1 MLAAACSKYK
11 YETVAGD
18 PLNTRIYTLDN
29 GLKVYM
35 SVNKEAPRIQ
45 TYIAVKVGGKN
56 DPAETTGLAHYFEH
70 LMFKGTQQ
78 FGTSDYAAEKPML
91 DEIESLFEVYRKT
104 ADEAERAAIYRRI
117 DSISYEASKIAI
129 PNEYDKLMS
138 AIGANGTNA
147 FTSQDMTVYVEDIPS
162 NQIDN
167 WAKIQA
173 DRFKNPVI
181 RGFHTE
187 LETIYEEKNMSLTQD
202 SRKVWE
208 AMDAA
213 LFPNHPYG
221 TQTVLGTQ
229 EHLKNPS
236 ITNVRNYHKTY
247 YVPNNMAVCVSGDFE
262 PDEMVATI
270 EKYFGDMQPN
280 PNLPE
285 LQFEPEKPITTPVVK
300 EVYGLEAANVM
311 LGWRLPG
318 ANDKSTDI
326 SDIVGSILYNGQA
339 GLIDLDLNQQQKVLS
354 AYGYASTQPDYSSF
368 LVAGRPK
375 TGQSLDEV
383 RDLLL
388 EEVAKLRRGDFDEK
402 LIEATINNYKM
413 QLMRSFEENDSR
425 AILYVYSF
433 ISGADWADEVARLDR
448 MSKITKQDVV
458 EWANK
463 YLGPESYAI
472 IYKRE
477 GKDPDEQKIAAPKI
491 TPIVTNR
498 DSQSEFLSEI
508 QTSQVQPI
516 EPVFVDY
523 KKDMSQ
529 FEAQPGIDVL
539 YKKNE
544 TNDIFTLIYVFNT
557 GTENDPAL
565 NLAFNYLSYLGT
577 DKMTAEEIASEMY
590 DIACSFYMNAGANQS
605 SIQITGLSEN
615 MGKAMEIVEGLIA
628 GAKPDEAILENCKAD
643 MLKSRADAKL
653 NQSRC
658 FGALQRYLFY
668 GGDFIRRTT
677 LTDPALQA
685 LTSGAAARQNRRP
698 DGQTA
703 RSALL
708 RPAERGRS
716 QECAGE
722 TPQGRRR
729 PAAAG
734 EEVQRPAAHRR
745 EQGRTGSVRRQTA
758 LLPAVLEPRREIR
771 RGSRSRN
778 HALQRIFRRRHEHHR
793 LPRDAR
799 GARSGVHGM
808 GHPRY
813 AEQRQR
819 RLQLLRLHRHAE
831 RQDAKSRRSVRRH
844 HQQHARIGK
853 GVRHR
858 QGSPRLAPAYRAHGQ
873 RRRIVELSP
882 RPRSGPRRTPR
893 QADFREGPVHDAR
906 RRESRPAEVGQRPQ
920 IRLRHS
926 GRHSGP
932 RSQLP
937 ENPRSHS
944 DRIAGG
950 DFRLLTRRNPQKRRT
965 PQEISCGVPVFS
977 MSGTANGGR
986 PCRPWRSRRRF
997 SRSSGQSSPSS
1008 RSGRGSDAS

>member
-1 MLAAACSKYK
+1 MKKLLLFAVVIAAMLAAACSKYK
-11 YETVAGD
+11 YETVKGD
-18 PLNTRIYTLDN
+18 PLNTKIYTLDN

-35 SVNKEAPRIQ
+35 SVNKETPRIQ
-45 TYIAVKVGGKN
+45 TYIAVNVGGKN

-78 FGTSDYAAEKPML
+78 FGTSDFAAEKPML
-91 DEIESLFEVYRKT
+91 DEIENLFEVYRKT
-104 ADEAERAAIYRRI
+104 TDEAERAAIYHRI
-117 DSISYEASKIAI
+117 DSVSYEASKIAI

-162 NQIDN
+162 NEIDN

-187 LETIYEEKNMSLTQD
+187 LETIYEEKNMSLTRD

-213 LFPNHPYG
+213 LFPHHPYG

-236 ITNVRNYHKTY
+236 ITNVKNYHKTY
-247 YVPNNMAVCVSGDFE
+247 YVPNNMAVCVSGDFD

-280 PNLPE
+280 PNLPK
-285 LQFEPEKPITTPVVK
+285 LHFEPEQPITAPVVK

-388 EEVAKLRRGDFDEK
+388 AEVAKLRDGDFDEN

-433 ISGADWADEVARLDR
+433 ISGTDWADEVARIDR
-448 MSKITKQDVV
+448 MSKITKQDIVD
-458 EWANK
+458 WANK

-472 IYKRE
+472 VYKRE
-477 GKDPDEQKIAAPKI
+477 GKDPNEQKIAAPKI

-498 DSQSEFLSEI
+498 DSQSEFLTEI
-508 QTSQVQPI
+508 QNSKVEPI

-529 FEAQPGIDVL
+529 FEAQKGVNVL

-565 NLAFNYLSYLGT
+565 NLAFDYLSYLGT
-577 DKMTAEEIASEMY
+577 DKMSAEQIASEMY
-590 DIACSFYMNAGANQS
+590 AIACSFGLSAGANQS
-605 SIQITGLSEN
+605 WIEVSGLREN

-628 GAKPDEAILENCKAD
+628 GAQPNEEILQNLKGD
-643 MLKSRADAKL
+643 MIKSRADAKL

-658 FGALQRYLFY
+658 FGALQRYMIY
-668 GGDFIRRTT
+668 GSDFIRRTT
-677 LTDPALQA
+677 LTDPALQG
-685 LTSGAAARQNRRP
+685 LTSEQLLAKIGDLMGKQHEVLYYGPQDEAEVKAA
-698 DGQTA
+698 
-703 RSALL
+703 L
-708 RPAERGRS
+708 
-716 QECAGE
+716 
-722 TPQGRRR
+722 
-729 PAAAG
+729 
-734 EEVQRPAAHRR
+734 AAHHKVAADLQPLEKKFSTLQPTDENKVMLAQYDAKQLYYMQYSNRGEKFDLAADPQITLYNEYFGGGMNTIVFQEMR
-745 EQGRTGSVRRQTA
+745 EARGLAYSAWANLAIPTNAKGDYYYMAFIATQNDKMQKAIEAFDEIINNMPESEKAFSIAKEALISRLRTERTVKDG
-758 LLPAVLEPRREIR
+758 VLWSYIRMRDLGLTEPRGKQIFEKAQQMTLADVKAAQEKWVKGRKYVYGILGDIQDLDLNYLKTLGPIQTVTQEEIF
-771 RGSRSRN
+771 G
-778 HALQRIFRRRHEHHR
+778 
-793 LPRDAR
+793 
-799 GARSGVHGM
+799 
-808 GHPRY
+808 Y
-813 AEQRQR
+813 
-819 RLQLLRLHRHAE
+819 
-831 RQDAKSRRSVRRH
+831 
-844 HQQHARIGK
+844 
-853 GVRHR
+853 
-858 QGSPRLAPAYRAHGQ
+858 
-873 RRRIVELSP
+873 
-882 RPRSGPRRTPR
+882 
-893 QADFREGPVHDAR
+893 
-906 RRESRPAEVGQRPQ
+906 
-920 IRLRHS
+920 
-926 GRHSGP
+926 
-932 RSQLP
+932 
-937 ENPRSHS
+937 
-944 DRIAGG
+944 
-950 DFRLLTRRNPQKRRT
+950 
-965 PQEISCGVPVFS
+965 
-977 MSGTANGGR
+977 
-986 PCRPWRSRRRF
+986 
-997 SRSSGQSSPSS
+997 
-1008 RSGRGSDAS
+1008 